1 VKGLSAKRIQ
11 VRLGDVWKSPNLH
24 VLLTQEEEV
33 VVARCLDFTISSH
46 GENEKEA
53 IQSLDEAIKQYLLT
67 AIEENAMDAVYGPA
81 QNKYWRMFNE
91 IEAKSAMGSCY
102 PHKPVHPNQ
111 LAPFETGETYCRDR
125 YERSMSNISRHTMNN
140 CVIFASAIHDVTG
153 KNNDGRTAEQ
163 DYRRGV

>member
-24 VLLTQEEEV
+24 VLLTREEEV

-53 IQSLDEAIKQYLLT
+53 IQSLGEAIKEYLLT
-67 AIEENAMDAVYGPA
+67 AIEENAMDAVYDPA

-91 IEAKSAMGSCY
+91 IEAKSAMGSLQRSINKSLNVLTFSSIKEM
-102 PHKPVHPNQ
+102 KP
-111 LAPFETGETYCRDR
+111 E
-125 YERSMSNISRHTMNN
+125 
-140 CVIFASAIHDVTG
+140 IHY
-153 KNNDGRTAEQ
+153 A
-163 DYRRGV
+163 